1 MEKKTPKKTGLFGV
15 IDIGSNS
22 VRRVVFD
29 ISYVPAIELIN
40 EKVFCALGRDLST
53 TGRLSPEGVELA
65 RKTLRT
71 YKEKMGSEGVKVFPV
86 VGTAALREAEDGS
99 AFLKIVHDEIGL
111 EIQIISGDEEARY
124 AAKGVLSFDPHA
136 VGVVADFGGGSLEFA
151 VVEAGQVG
159 NTLSFPFGVFRVRTL
174 GSAAR
179 GIMHKAFVESR
190 TQVGSPSSLY
200 GIGGDWRSLAKAHK
214 QESGEEDRPLQ
225 GYRIESSDL
234 ILFCRKLQNLLP
246 TEIVRLYGM
255 EERRAELMGISA
267 LVLET
272 AVMALGVRDMV
283 VSTAGVRDGLL
294 YEYLH
299 SNGNGFRLAE

>member
-1 MEKKTPKKTGLFGV
+1 MEKKTSKKRGSFGV
-15 IDIGSNS
+15 VDIGSNS

-29 ISYVPAIELIN
+29 VSHVPAIELIN

-65 RKTLRT
+65 RKTLKA
-71 YKEKMGSEGVKVFPV
+71 YKEKMASEGVTACSV
-86 VGTAALREAEDGS
+86 VGTAALRDAEDGS
-99 AFLKIVHDEIGL
+99 AFLKAVQDETGL
-111 EIQIISGDEEARY
+111 EIRIISGDEEARY
-124 AAKGVLSFDPHA
+124 AAKGVLSLDPHA
-136 VGVVADFGGGSLEFA
+136 AGVVADFGGGSLELA
-151 VVEAGQVG
+151 VIEAGQVG
-159 NTLSFPFGVFRVRTL
+159 NALSFPFGVFRARTL

-190 TQVGSPSSLY
+190 TQIGSPSSLY
-200 GIGGDWRSLAKAHK
+200 GIGGDWRALAKAHK

-225 GYRIESSDL
+225 GYRIDSSDL
-234 ILFCRKLQNLLP
+234 ILFCRKLQNLSP
-246 TEIVRLYGM
+246 AEIVRLYGM
-255 EERRAELMGISA
+255 EERRADLMGISA

-299 SNGNGFRLAE
+299 SN